1 MDFITL
7 LDGIVLVVI
16 FISAMLAMYRG
27 LVREVFSIASW
38 VVASG
43 AAYVLYKPALPTV
56 KQYINNDYVALGVCV
71 GVIFLV
77 VLIIV
82 SYITMK
88 ISDFVLDSSFGA
100 LDRSAGFLFG
110 AARGLLLLVVAMMFF
125 NWFVPEA
132 QQPRWVSA
140 AKSKPILTYMGNRL
154 EAALPPDLAETI
166 IAKIRKKSG
175 DGTQPQPT
183 DTALPGAERSDAA
196 PTYQPTQ
203 QKSLNQLIT
212 GSARPQTG
220 Q

>member
-1 MDFITL
+1 
-7 LDGIVLVVI
+7 
-16 FISAMLAMYRG
+16 
-27 LVREVFSIASW
+27 
-38 VVASG
+38 VAAG
-43 AAYVLYKPALPTV
+43 AAYVLYKPALPVV

-71 GVIFLV
+71 GIIFLV

-100 LDRSAGFLFG
+100 LDRSAGFVFG

-125 NWFVPEA
+125 NWFVPDT

-140 AKSKPILTYMGNRL
+140 SKSKPILTYMGGKL

-166 IAKIRKKSG
+166 IAKIRKKSQ
-175 DGTQPQPT
+175 DTAQPQETDKPASPMPT
-183 DTALPGAERSDAA
+183 VAPAQRTEAA

-212 GSARPQTG
+212 GSSRPQSS